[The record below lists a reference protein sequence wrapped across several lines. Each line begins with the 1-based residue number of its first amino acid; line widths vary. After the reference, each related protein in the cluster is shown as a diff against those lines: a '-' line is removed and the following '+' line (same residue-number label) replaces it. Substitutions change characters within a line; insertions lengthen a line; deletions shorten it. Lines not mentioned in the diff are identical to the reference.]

1 MDLPIWNRNK
11 GNIKAA
17 ESMAKHAESQQNV
30 LLSQLKGQLKDL
42 QYQVALY
49 EVTLLKSKNIA
60 SEERKAMI
68 ANYQKHLQ
76 KKQITLLEFIDFIE
90 AYQETETGIVDMTLA
105 YQMAHAQLQYL
116 TGQKF

>member
-1 MDLPIWNRNK
+1 MKRPYWK
-11 GNIKAA
+11 
-17 ESMAKHAESQQNV
+17 SQQ
-30 LLSQLKGQLKDL
+30 
-42 QYQVALY
+42 
-49 EVTLLKSKNIA
+49 IA

-90 AYQETETGIVDMTLA
+90 AYQETETGIVDMTLS
-105 YQMAHAQLQYL
+105 YQLAFAQLQYL

>member
-1 MDLPIWNRNK
+1 
-11 GNIKAA
+11 
-17 ESMAKHAESQQNV
+17 
-30 LLSQLKGQLKDL
+30 
-42 QYQVALY
+42 
-49 EVTLLKSKNIA
+49 
-60 SEERKAMI
+60 MI